1 MSISENILAVRQK
14 IVQAAVRVN
23 RNPAD
28 IKLVAVTKTVE
39 PRAMQ
44 EALTA
49 GIQDFAENRVQ
60 ELVRKHPYFEDQVS
74 WHLIGHL
81 QTNKVKQVIGR
92 ASMVHSLDRL
102 NLARE
107 LSGAAQAKGL
117 VLPVLLQVNIS
128 REDTKYGLA
137 PEEVLDFV
145 AEITAY
151 PGLSIQGLMTMAPLL
166 PDPEE
171 TRPVFRDLTE
181 MAHRIKAVLP
191 AVEMRWLSMGM
202 TNDYEVAVEE
212 GANLVRIGSGIFG
225 PRN

>member
-14 IVQAAVRVN
+14 IAEAAARVN
-23 RNPAD
+23 RDPAG

-39 PRAMQ
+39 PEAMQ
-44 EALTA
+44 DALTA
-49 GIQDFAENRVQ
+49 GIQDFGENRVQ
-60 ELVRKHPYFEDQVS
+60 ELVRKQPYFNDWVT

-92 ASMVHSLDRL
+92 ASLVHSLDRL

-107 LSGAAQAKGL
+107 LSGAAQPTGL
-117 VLPVLLQVNIS
+117 VIPVLLQVNIS

-137 PEEVLDFV
+137 PEEVMDFV
-145 AEITAY
+145 AEIASY
-151 PGLSIQGLMTMAPLL
+151 PGLSIQGLMTMAPLA

-171 TRPVFRDLTE
+171 TRPVFRGLAE
-181 MAHRIKAVLP
+181 MAQRVKVRFPSLEI
-191 AVEMRWLSMGM
+191 RWLSMGM
-202 TNDYEVAVEE
+202 SNDYEVAVEE

>member
-1 MSISENILAVRQK
+1 M
-14 IVQAAVRVN
+14 
-23 RNPAD
+23 
-28 IKLVAVTKTVE
+28 
-39 PRAMQ
+39 
-44 EALTA
+44 
-49 GIQDFAENRVQ
+49 
-60 ELVRKHPYFEDQVS
+60 RKHPYFEDQVS

-151 PGLSIQGLMTMAPLL
+151 PGLSIQGSMTMAPLL